1 MTSESNVISGKGK
14 EAITKRVTVGLSE
27 DVEALLNEVIEKK
40 EYENTSQAVRGAIR
54 VAFGK
59 GESK

>member
-1 MTSESNVISGKGK
+1 MSESNVISRKGN
-14 EAITKRVTVGLSE
+14 EAITKRITVGLSE
-27 DVEALLNEVIEKK
+27 DVEALLDKVIEKK
-40 EYENTSQAVRGAIR
+40 EYETPSQAVRGAIR